1 MNNKYEN
8 LKVTYEKQKNYNKQ
22 NSKDS
27 DNDNLKEKEIEI
39 LSKQKEINQII
50 IFLQNLEI
58 QLYEEEEKIE
68 KKKNN

>member
-27 DNDNLKEKEIEI
+27 DNDNLKGKEIEI

-50 IFLQNLEI
+50 IFLQNMEI

-68 KKKNN
+68 KKKKK